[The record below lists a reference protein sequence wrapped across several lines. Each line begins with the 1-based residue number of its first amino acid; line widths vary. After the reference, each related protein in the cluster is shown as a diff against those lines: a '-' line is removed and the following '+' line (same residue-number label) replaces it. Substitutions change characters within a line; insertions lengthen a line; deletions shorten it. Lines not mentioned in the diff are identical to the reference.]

1 MSDVFLLFI
10 DDYSRFS
17 WLYLLKTKDEALSI
31 FLQFKNLV
39 ENQFDAKIKILQ
51 TDWGGEGRFVS
62 TFLASRG
69 ISHRVS
75 CPYTLQQNGWVERKN
90 RHVVEMGLT
99 MLVHSR
105 VPMSYRPFAFQSTVH
120 IINRLPTSI
129 LNFKSPF
136 EIIFLGNSWLQFLQN
151 FGSAYFP
158 CFWSYNSH
166 KL

>member
-75 CPYTLQQNGWVERKN
+75 CPYTLQQNG
-90 RHVVEMGLT
+90 
-99 MLVHSR
+99 
-105 VPMSYRPFAFQSTVH
+105 
-120 IINRLPTSI
+120 
-129 LNFKSPF
+129 
-136 EIIFLGNSWLQFLQN
+136 
-151 FGSAYFP
+151 
-158 CFWSYNSH
+158 
-166 KL
+166 